1 MTDVEGFHGLRTRLS
16 AVQTRLRQVSKEGWP
31 WLLHH
36 LGRHSRRFAIL
47 GKRSLVEFADDD
59 CPQLAAA
66 ISYHVLL
73 AIFPLVILLVSVFG
87 LVVDQQSVQDNVV
100 QGIETY
106 IPLTH
111 HGEVSLRHLLTQLQG
126 SSAALGLFG
135 LAGLAVS
142 ASGMM
147 TSVRRALTLAWD
159 AEIRRTFLKGK
170 LFDFLLVGLTGVVL
184 VTSFGLTIV
193 VRLAR
198 SGSNGAAS
206 ALGSFAVLANAA
218 GWLVGFLVPAL
229 LAFAL
234 FTLFYRFLPACP
246 TRFANVWHGALVG
259 ALLFQGLKEAFATYL
274 DHFAHYNAVYGAL
287 GTAAAFIFF
296 VYLSAMA
303 FLLGAEV
310 ASEWPR
316 LPSLKRAPA
325 KSLLG

>member
-1 MTDVEGFHGLRTRLS
+1 MTDVERSGGMRARLT
-16 AVQTRLRQVSKEGWP
+16 ALQAQLRQVSKAGWP

-47 GKRSLVEFADDD
+47 GKRSVLEFADDD

-73 AIFPLVILLVSVFG
+73 SIFPLVILVVSVFG
-87 LVVDQQSVQDNVV
+87 LVVDQESVRDNVV
-100 QGIETY
+100 HGIETY
-106 IPLTH
+106 IPLSA
-111 HGEVSLRHLLTQLQG
+111 HGEHSLRQLLTQLQG

-135 LAGLAVS
+135 LVGLVIS

-159 AEIRRTFLKGK
+159 AEVRRTFVKGK
-170 LFDFLLVGLTGVVL
+170 AFDVLLVGLTGVVL
-184 VTSFGLTIV
+184 VTSFGLTVV

-198 SGSNGAAS
+198 SGSSGAAS
-206 ALGSFAVLANAA
+206 ALGSFGVLANAA

-229 LAFAL
+229 LAFVL
-234 FTLFYRFLPACP
+234 FTLFYRFLPAVQ
-246 TRFANVWHGALVG
+246 TRWANVWHGALVG
-259 ALLFQGLKEAFATYL
+259 ALLFQGLKEGFATYL

-310 ASEWPR
+310 ASEHPR
-316 LPSLKRAPA
+316 LPSLRGAPA